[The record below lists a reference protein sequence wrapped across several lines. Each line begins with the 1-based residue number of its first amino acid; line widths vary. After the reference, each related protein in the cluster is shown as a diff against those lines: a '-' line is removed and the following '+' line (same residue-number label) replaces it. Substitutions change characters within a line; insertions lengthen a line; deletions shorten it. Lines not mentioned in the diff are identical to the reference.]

1 MIRDFDNIRP
11 KQMTISQI
19 IKKAK
24 KAYGYVMTD
33 FDTGVYIE
41 LKKSDIK
48 KAYDLNN
55 GMGFDIEKFYLDKES
70 GNLYIS

>member
-24 KAYGYVMTD
+24 KVYGYVMTD
-33 FDTGVYIE
+33 FVHGCYIE
-41 LKKSDIK
+41 IKKSDIK
-48 KAYDLNN
+48 KAYKESK
-55 GMGFDIEKFYLDKES
+55 GMDFDVEKFYLDKKS